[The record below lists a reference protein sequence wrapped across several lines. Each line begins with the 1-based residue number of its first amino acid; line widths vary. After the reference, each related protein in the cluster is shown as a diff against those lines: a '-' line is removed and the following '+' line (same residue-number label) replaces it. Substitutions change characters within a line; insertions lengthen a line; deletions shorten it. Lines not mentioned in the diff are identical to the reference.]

1 MGHFDLGPRMS
12 HPVSQLWISCKDYLT
27 NLHNERGQER
37 HGNYFNGFSE
47 RNLIVFRAI
56 WSFWN
61 KNGMVPLHV
70 ESALRFFINFTQK
83 RDQKVHEIFFSC
95 FLKKNLF

>member
-1 MGHFDLGPRMS
+1 MGHFDLGSRMS
-12 HPVSQLWISCKDYLT
+12 PPVSKLWISCIDCFT
-27 NLHNERGQER
+27 ILHNERSQDR
-37 HGNYFNGFSE
+37 HGNYINGFSE

>member
-27 NLHNERGQER
+27 ILHNERGQER
-37 HGNYFNGFSE
+37 HGNYSNGFSE

-70 ESALRFFINFTQK
+70 ESALRFFINFIQK